1 MLRLRNPDLQILPCL
16 PKCIHLC
23 RRFRHCFFSSRHL
36 TGLEKLQAAR
46 MAKLTVLFLME
57 IEEQRQVKP
66 PLWDESKPDFSSWAS
81 FKSDV
86 CGDLPAG
93 RPSHIKK
100 FSELFPRSGSC
111 IQLCNNLISPLYI
124 KDRILCKQNNQVPSS
139 VGFEIISMILRKQT
153 LHNQAVNWP
162 AWDILGYIFLFGKTY
177 WAGQHFLKWNHGI
190 SSNFVA
196 SLCCTNLE

>member
-139 VGFEIISMILRKQT
+139 VGFWNHLNDFEKTDSAQSGGKLTSLGYFGVYISFRK
-153 LHNQAVNWP
+153 N
-162 AWDILGYIFLFGKTY
+162 ILGRPTFFKVKS
-177 WAGQHFLKWNHGI
+177 WHK
-190 SSNFVA
+190 
-196 SLCCTNLE
+196 